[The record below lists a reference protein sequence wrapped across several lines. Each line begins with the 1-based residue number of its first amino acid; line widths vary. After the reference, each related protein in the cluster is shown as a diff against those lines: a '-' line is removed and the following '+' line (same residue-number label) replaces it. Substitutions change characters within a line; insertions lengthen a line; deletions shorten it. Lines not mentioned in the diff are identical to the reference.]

1 MINPDAQPIDVDDM
15 RDWLIEHRHSTGL
28 SYNQLSKLTGIHAST
43 LSVFK
48 GNNYKGDNDKIARE
62 LFRYRQSL
70 SNQKKLTITAP
81 EVPTY
86 FETAT
91 SKELMTLLT
100 TAHRG
105 RLTFC
110 AGGPGIGKTETA
122 KEYRERAAQVWLV
135 TVLPSMNSINKLCM
149 AVLRAMNDRTGKNNS
164 TLSQY
169 ILNKLEDSHGLLIFD
184 DAQHLNLEQVE
195 EIRGWYDIT
204 GTGVALLGNE
214 EVVSRMQGGSRQ
226 AAFAQLYSRVGLRM
240 IRNVPLRDD
249 IIAMADEWQI
259 QDEKAVQFLMQIG
272 RKPGGL
278 RSCTHALEI
287 AGILAK
293 SKDQELSVDH
303 ISAAWAQLNHNPI
316 AA

>member
-149 AVLRAMNDRTGKNNS
+149 WDRAVLTCRWG
-164 TLSQY
+164 Q
-169 ILNKLEDSHGLLIFD
+169 
-184 DAQHLNLEQVE
+184 
-195 EIRGWYDIT
+195 
-204 GTGVALLGNE
+204 
-214 EVVSRMQGGSRQ
+214 
-226 AAFAQLYSRVGLRM
+226 RVM
-240 IRNVPLRDD
+240 
-249 IIAMADEWQI
+249 
-259 QDEKAVQFLMQIG
+259 
-272 RKPGGL
+272 
-278 RSCTHALEI
+278 S
-287 AGILAK
+287 
-293 SKDQELSVDH
+293 
-303 ISAAWAQLNHNPI
+303 PI
-316 AA
+316 